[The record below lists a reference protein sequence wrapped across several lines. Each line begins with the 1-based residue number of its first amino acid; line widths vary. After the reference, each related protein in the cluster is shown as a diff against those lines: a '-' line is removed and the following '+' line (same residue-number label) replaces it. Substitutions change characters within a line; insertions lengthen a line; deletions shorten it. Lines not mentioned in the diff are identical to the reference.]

1 MLYRRMNI
9 VGRILRALLGIA
21 LWSAVHA
28 AQAVEVRIASFN
40 VKTGIDTDH
49 YYGTTN
55 VGDYAST
62 IAILQRVQPD
72 IVCFQELYANEA
84 NMTAWL
90 AAAAVLDYSYYAM
103 SDGGTFDTTMRL
115 GVWSKY
121 PITGSAHVKETGVDT
136 NAAEIMRWPLHVTI
150 EVPGALY
157 PFHVF
162 VTHNKATTLGQKERM
177 QRGFEIYRT
186 VNYITNLVAL
196 DPQNNVEYAIM
207 GDFND
212 DIGLTGSKLQN
223 LNFSL
228 TDYVN
233 YQPQLG
239 NATVSF
245 NDGSDIPWNNPT
257 NTGWLLPY
265 RNFPTER
272 LAAAGMAAV
281 DALHTGSS
289 LTWTHYAADPA
300 SRYRLDY
307 ILFSDEIVNSAY
319 GAPAGE
325 VYNSEGDGEGVGLPK
340 VGSPLASGVSSN
352 ASDHRL
358 IFSDFNLIDAVA
370 GVTPVGIISEVVDHS
385 LTNGTYVE
393 ICNTGSSDLDL
404 TGYELGVYLNG
415 STNPTKIALSG
426 TVAGGGTHLIATSAS
441 GCVSNWGVTPDQTA
455 GIIGSLNGNDS
466 VALLKPNGSLSDVY
480 GEIGAVP
487 GDWGFTNS
495 VAMRKPG
502 VSDPLAIWDSSEW
515 TITAGTNTATPG
527 THQALSDADGYVA
540 GIGLDP
546 VAPRPTNAFAVTA
559 SAYANQLASN
569 LAATA
574 YFRISGGSWLSQP
587 MTNAGATWRTP
598 MMSQAISGGDVMEYY
613 VELAFAGPGSN
624 SPQRSAIQ
632 NYTFP
637 VGTGTVVRVMPMFN
651 EIQANGNS
659 TDTNEFVEL
668 IAPAG
673 TNLVGYT
680 LKQYNGA
687 PGIQSNLWTYTFP
700 SFVVTTNDNIY
711 DRASNHLG
719 LVVIS
724 QNSNNVANTDLILG
738 HTLNNGPN
746 ALILYD
752 PSNRIVDAAV
762 WLASPTN
769 TFDTDVD
776 DPGTVSRLVPSG
788 SPTYLHVI
796 GVDQDT
802 DFCPQ
807 APNAVLTTTDGWYS
821 AAATP
826 GALNVQQTNGN
837 LIVCRLDLDGDGVLD
852 DEDNCPNT
860 YNPTQSDN
868 DHDGIGDTCDP
879 DSDGD
884 GYLNEVDNCPDD
896 PNASQ
901 SDLDEDGIGDGCDPD
916 IDGDGLPNEEDP
928 FPYEPSTWTV
938 DFEDASKI
946 AYAYAVT
953 TVNDREWGLSN
964 ALIGTSSSDLRNGS
978 RSLRFQAPGE
988 WTLQGKLTNGLG
1000 NLSFAYGRYGL
1011 DGGATLAA
1019 EYDAGEGWVEI
1030 ASVSTLGV
1038 ASLATNTTAVNVIGP
1053 VDFRVTCTGSA
1064 GTRANLDDV
1073 LISSFTLPSD
1083 PQDATCTL
1091 AATNV
1096 APYDGQVHTNTFFV
1110 SPVGMP
1116 YSVVYSPTN
1125 PVDAGTYSATVTIP
1139 AIAPISGGTFV
1150 FTNSV
1155 VIVPADATC
1164 TLDAPVSVDY
1174 DGQPHTNAFTVTPG
1188 LAWSVVYSP
1197 SDPPVAVGSYG
1208 ATVTVT
1214 SNANWHGGIF
1224 TFSNAVSIS
1233 EAPVGPP
1240 AAPASLWASATNL
1253 ADFTATW
1260 SAVAGATSYRLDVGT
1275 NALFDGAGGGNIYA
1289 VDFEDASK
1297 GSYAAGDV
1305 VLNGLSWNL
1314 DEALIGTT
1322 AGSDR
1327 FNGTK
1332 SARVRSNETAN
1343 STGVLSMNVDTNM
1356 GLSSITLF
1364 HAKYGTDAA
1373 TAGRV
1378 DYSTNSGIS
1387 WASAGTFDVAST
1399 NLTLF
1404 SATNLNVTGNVRV
1417 RVVKTSGTTARY
1429 SVDDLVLYPFAPV
1442 SARVPGYS
1450 NRTVSGTSQAVTGL
1464 TAGVTYYFR
1473 VQAVSLGGTG
1483 TYSSVA
1489 SVTTRLGTPPVLDPI
1504 PAQTATV
1511 DVDFDYTV
1519 GVTTTD
1525 FDAVTFGCA
1534 STVDTNWL
1542 FDTVSGYF
1550 LFIPTSNQIGTN
1562 VFTFTASDKDGAS
1575 SPVAMTVTVSA
1586 VDTLF
1591 QAWVS
1596 DRGQDPG
1603 SSNFLPDADYDGDG
1617 MTTWKEYLADTDPA
1631 LSGSVLQLTG
1641 TYFIV
1646 GSSNPAT
1653 GKMLLR
1659 FPASTG
1665 RYYQLLY
1672 KTNLF
1677 GPLLTNDLG
1686 WGVPGMVVT
1695 NNSLGAWYGDVR
1707 VRLTEP

>member
-1 MLYRRMNI
+1 MKKSIIRFGLWAMLC
-9 VGRILRALLGIA
+9 GLAAGT
-21 LWSAVHA
+21 
-28 AQAVEVRIASFN
+28 AQAVPVRIASFN

-55 VGDYAST
+55 VGDYAAT

-90 AAAAVLDYSYYAM
+90 AAAAVLDYSYYAI
-103 SDGGTFDTTMRL
+103 SDGGTFDTTLRL

-121 PITGSAHVKETGVDT
+121 PITGSAHVKETVVDT
-136 NAAEIMRWPLHVTI
+136 NAAEITRWPLHVTI

-162 VTHNKATTLGQKERM
+162 VTHNKATTENTKTRF
-177 QRGFEIYRT
+177 QRAFEIHRT
-186 VNYITNLVAL
+186 VNYITNLVAQ
-196 DPQNNVEYAIM
+196 DPNNNVEYAIM

-212 DIGLTGSKLQN
+212 DIGLAQNSSFDLGYYNSVVGSL
-223 LNFSL
+223 S
-228 TDYVN
+228 
-233 YQPQLG
+233 G
-239 NATVSF
+239 F
-245 NDGSDIPWNNPT
+245 NDGYDIPWNNPT
-257 NTGWLLPY
+257 NAGWLMLY
-265 RNFPTER
+265 SKYPTER

-281 DALHTGSS
+281 DAAHTGTN
-289 LTWTHYAADPA
+289 LTWTHYAANPA

-307 ILFSDEIVNSAY
+307 ILFSEEIMNSAY

-340 VGSPLASGVSSN
+340 AGSPLAFSVSSN

-358 IFSDFNLIDAVA
+358 IFSDFHLIDAVA

-415 STNPTKIALSG
+415 STNSTKIALSG

-455 GIIGSLNGNDS
+455 GIIGSLNGNDT
-466 VALLKPNGSLSDVY
+466 VALFKPNGSLSDVY
-480 GEIGAVP
+480 GQIGAVP
-487 GDWGFTNS
+487 GAWGFTNS

-502 VSDPLAIWDSSEW
+502 VSDPLPIWLSAEW

-527 THQALSDADGYVA
+527 AHQALSDADGYVA
-540 GIGLDP
+540 DIGLDP
-546 VAPRPTNAFAVTA
+546 PVPRATNSFAITA

-574 YFRISGGSWLSQP
+574 YFRISGGAWFNQP
-587 MTNAGATWRTP
+587 MTNSGATWRTP
-598 MMSQAISGGDVMEYY
+598 MMFQAISGGDVMEYY
-613 VELAFAGPGSN
+613 VELAFDGPGSN
-624 SPQRSAIQ
+624 SPQRSPTQ

-637 VGTGTVVRVMPMFN
+637 VGTGTVVRVTPLFN

-659 TDTNEFVEL
+659 TDTNEFIEL

-724 QNSNNVANTDLILG
+724 QNSNNVANTDLLLG

-746 ALILYD
+746 ALILCD
-752 PSNRIVDAAV
+752 PSNRIVDAVV
-762 WLASPTN
+762 WLTSPTN

-802 DFCPQ
+802 DSCPQ

-821 AAATP
+821 ATATP
-826 GALNVQQTNGN
+826 GALNAQQTSGA

-852 DEDNCPNT
+852 DEDNCPDSF
-860 YNPTQSDN
+860 NPTQSDN

-879 DSDGD
+879 DRDGD
-884 GYLNEVDNCPDD
+884 GWSNEVDNCPDD

-901 SDLDEDGIGDGCDPD
+901 SDMDEDGIGDGCDPD
-916 IDGDGLPNEEDP
+916 IDGDGVPNEEDP

-946 AYAYAVT
+946 TYAYAVT

-964 ALIGTSSSDLRNGS
+964 ALIGTSFSDLRNGS
-978 RSLRFQAPGE
+978 RSLRFRAPGE

-1000 NLSFAYGRYGL
+1000 NLSFAYGRYGS
-1011 DGGATLAA
+1011 DDGATLTA
-1019 EYDAGEGWVEI
+1019 EYDSGEGWVEI

-1064 GTRANLDDV
+1064 DTRVNLDDV

-1083 PQDATCTL
+1083 PQGATCTL
-1091 AATNV
+1091 AATNEAV
-1096 APYDGQVHTNTFFV
+1096 YDGQAHTNTFYV

-1116 YSVVYSPTN
+1116 FSVVYSPTN

-1139 AIAPISGGTFV
+1139 DIVPITGGTFV
-1150 FTNSV
+1150 FTDSV
-1155 VIVPADATC
+1155 VIAQADATC
-1164 TLDAPVSVDY
+1164 TLDAPLLVDY
-1174 DGQPHTNAFTVTPG
+1174 DGQPHTNDTFTVTPG
-1188 LAWSVVYSP
+1188 LAWSVAYAP
-1197 SDPPVAVGSYG
+1197 SDPPVAVGVYD
-1208 ATVTVT
+1208 ATVTVV
-1214 SNANWHGGIF
+1214 SNANWHGGVFI
-1224 TFSNAVSIS
+1224 FSNAVTIS

-1240 AAPASLWASATNL
+1240 AAPDSLWASATNV
-1253 ADFTATW
+1253 ADFTAEW

-1275 NALFDGAGGGNIYA
+1275 NALFGGGSGGGSIYA
-1289 VDFEDASK
+1289 VDFEEASK

-1305 VLNGLSWNL
+1305 DLNGLSWNL
-1314 DEALIGTT
+1314 NEALIGTT

-1343 STGVLSMNVDTNM
+1343 STGVMSMNDDTNM
-1356 GLSSITLF
+1356 GLSSITLL

-1378 DYSTNSGIS
+1378 DYSTNGGAS
-1387 WASAGTFDVAST
+1387 WISAGTFDVTST

-1404 SATNLNVTGNVRV
+1404 SATNLNVAGNVRV
-1417 RVVKTSGTTARY
+1417 RVAKTSGTTARY
-1429 SVDDLVLYPFAPV
+1429 NVDDIVLYPLSPL
-1442 SARVPGYS
+1442 SSYVPGYS
-1450 NRTVSGTSQAVTGL
+1450 NRTVSGTSMSVTGL

-1473 VQAVSLGGTG
+1473 VQAVSAGGTG
-1483 TYSSVA
+1483 TYSTVA
-1489 SVTTRLGTPPVLDPI
+1489 DVATRLGTPPVLHPI
-1504 PAQTATV
+1504 SAQTATV
-1511 DVDFDYTV
+1511 NVDFDYTV
-1519 GVTTTD
+1519 GVTTTELD
-1525 FDAVTFGCA
+1525 TVTFGCVSA
-1534 STVDTNWL
+1534 VTTNWL
-1542 FDTVSGYF
+1542 FDEVSGYF
-1550 LFIPTSNQIGTN
+1550 YFLPEAFQVGAN
-1562 VFTFTASDKDGAS
+1562 VFTFTASDKDGEAA
-1575 SPVAMTVTVSA
+1575 PVAMTVMVYAATASFE
-1586 VDTLF
+1586 D
-1591 QAWVS
+1591 WVV
-1596 DRGQDPG
+1596 GKGLDPG
-1603 SSNFLPDADYDGDG
+1603 SSNFALDADYDGDG
-1617 MTTWKEYLADTDPA
+1617 MVTYEEYLADTDPA
-1631 LSGSVLQLTG
+1631 ASGSVLRLTG
-1641 TYFIV
+1641 TYFAV
-1646 GSSNPAT
+1646 SVSNPVT
-1653 GKMLLR
+1653 GQIRLS

-1665 RYYQLLY
+1665 RYYQLIY
-1672 KTNLF
+1672 RTNLF
-1677 GPLLTNDLG
+1677 SPTLTNDLG
-1686 WGVPGMVVT
+1686 QGVPGMVVT
-1695 NNSLGAWYGDVR
+1695 NDSPGAWFGDIR
-1707 VRLTEP
+1707 VTLEMP